1 MNMKITIKGKEIEL
15 KYTIRSLM
23 MYENM
28 MDKTFNP
35 QGITDMVSFFYC
47 IVLASSKDYSITFDE
62 FIDFIDNGKYVL
74 EEFKEWITKSIEQNN
89 ILKKN

>member
-1 MNMKITIKGKEIEL
+1 MTVHIKGKDIEL
-15 KYTIRSLM
+15 KYTIRALM

-28 MDKTFNP
+28 VDNTFNP
-35 QGITDMVSFFYC
+35 QGVTDMVTFFYC

-62 FIDFIDNGKYVL
+62 FIDYIDESNYVL
-74 EEFKEWITKSIEQNN
+74 NDFKEWINKVIESNN